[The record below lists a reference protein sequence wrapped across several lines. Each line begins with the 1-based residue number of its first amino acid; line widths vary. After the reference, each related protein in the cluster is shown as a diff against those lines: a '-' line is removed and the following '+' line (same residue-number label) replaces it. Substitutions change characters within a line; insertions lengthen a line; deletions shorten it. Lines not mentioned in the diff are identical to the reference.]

1 MCALV
6 MVSVRLGIYH
16 LFSGKLNQG
25 TCKSEL
31 KFFALA
37 ELDA

>member
-6 MVSVRLGIYH
+6 MVTIRLGVYH
-16 LFSGKLNQG
+16 LFIG
-25 TCKSEL
+25 KSEL